1 MFMAMGSPM
10 DGRPWLDELRQRCGC
25 GVWSGPGADREAL
38 EQLDQALPLLMMLV
52 ARLRSDGSAE
62 ALGEVRHS
70 WQKAL
75 RRRGWHALPSL
86 EGGVSQDVSQGAS
99 QIRPVGSW
107 SAGPTPRDVVADVG
121 YVARQ
126 VAAFLSLFGLPLT
139 VDRAQLSAM
148 AALTALVDELLPQAQ
163 ALHAGPL
170 RSPADYARTYEAI
183 VARWNAAVQVAD
195 LRVPSQ

>member
-25 GVWSGPGADREAL
+25 GVWSGPGADQEAL
-38 EQLDQALPLLMMLV
+38 AQLDQALPLLMMLV
-52 ARLRSDGSAE
+52 TRLRSDGTAE

-86 EGGVSQDVSQGAS
+86 EDGGAR
-99 QIRPVGSW
+99 QIRPAGGPW
-107 SAGPTPRDVVADVG
+107 SDGPATGDVVVDVG

-139 VDRAQLSAM
+139 VDRAQLAAM